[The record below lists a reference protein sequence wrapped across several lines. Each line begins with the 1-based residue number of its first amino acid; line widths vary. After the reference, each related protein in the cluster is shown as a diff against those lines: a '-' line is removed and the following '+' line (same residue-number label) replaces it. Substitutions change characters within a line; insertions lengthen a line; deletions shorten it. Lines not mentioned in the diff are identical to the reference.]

1 MEVETAL
8 LLYYLGNFS
17 IKLYSMKLQ
26 DGVISTFKEIFQT
39 ALISL
44 AIFLFVY
51 IFLVQ
56 PHRVRGESMTPN
68 FEDGELLLTE
78 KVSYRFANPNRG
90 DVIVFEAPVGRKVD
104 FIKRIIGLPGD
115 SVSVHGGSV
124 FVNGDKIIESY
135 INVPTQGEEDLKL
148 ANDEYFVF
156 GDNRGASS
164 DSRVF
169 GPIKRSSMRGRV
181 WFVYWP
187 LFKGAKYEGLR
198 LISRVYY

>member
-1 MEVETAL
+1 MTARE
-8 LLYYLGNFS
+8 S
-17 IKLYSMKLQ
+17 IL
-26 DGVISTFKEIFQT
+26 STFKEIFQT

-56 PHRVRGESMTPN
+56 PHRVKGESMSPN

-78 KVSYRFANPNRG
+78 KVSYRFSDPKRG
-90 DVIVFEAPVGRKVD
+90 DIVVFQAPVGMDVD
-104 FIKRIIGLPGD
+104 FIKRIVGLPGET
-115 SVSVHGGSV
+115 VEIKNGAV
-124 FVNGDKIIESY
+124 FINGDKLDEPY
-135 INVPTQGEEDLKL
+135 MKVQVQGDEEVKL
-148 ANDEYFVF
+148 DGEQYFVM

-169 GPIKRSSMRGRV
+169 GPIKRGSLRGRV

-187 LFKGAKYEGLR
+187 ILKDVKYAGVR
-198 LISRVYY
+198 LISRINY

>member
-1 MEVETAL
+1 MQIQ
-8 LLYYLGNFS
+8 N
-17 IKLYSMKLQ
+17 
-26 DGVISTFKEIFQT
+26 GVVSTFKEIFQT

-56 PHRVRGESMTPN
+56 PHRVKGESMAPN

-78 KVSYRFANPNRG
+78 KVSYRFNEPKRG
-90 DVIVFEAPVGRKVD
+90 DIIVFQAPVGRNVD

-115 SVSVHGGSV
+115 IVAVRGGAV
-124 FVNGDKIIESY
+124 YVNGEKLDEKY
-135 INVPTQGEEDLKL
+135 INMQTQGDEEVKL
-148 ANDEYFVF
+148 NQDEYFVF

-169 GPIKRSSMRGRV
+169 GAIKKDSIRGRA
-181 WFVYWP
+181 WFVYRP
-187 LFKGAKYEGLR
+187 IFKSSKCYGVG
-198 LISRVYY
+198 LISGIHY

>member
-1 MEVETAL
+1 MNVNE
-8 LLYYLGNFS
+8 
-17 IKLYSMKLQ
+17 
-26 DGVISTFKEIFQT
+26 GVLSTFKEIFQT

-56 PHRVRGESMTPN
+56 PHRVKGESMSPN

-78 KVSYRFANPNRG
+78 KVSYRFGNPKRG
-90 DVIVFEAPVGRKVD
+90 DVIVFEAPVGNKVD
-104 FIKRIIGLPGD
+104 FIKRIIGTPGD
-115 SVSVHGGSV
+115 TVAVKNGEVSVNNSRL
-124 FVNGDKIIESY
+124 NEPY
-135 INVPTQGEEDLKL
+135 IKVETQGDEVRKL
-148 ANDEYFVF
+148 GADDYFVL

-169 GPIKRSSMRGRV
+169 GPIKKSVIRGRV

-187 LFKGAKYEGLR
+187 ILKTAVYRGLR
-198 LISRVYY
+198 LISGVNY

>member
-1 MEVETAL
+1 
-8 LLYYLGNFS
+8 
-17 IKLYSMKLQ
+17 MKVQ
-26 DGVISTFKEIFQT
+26 EGVISTFKEIFQT

-56 PHRVRGESMTPN
+56 PHRVKGESMSPN

-78 KVSYRFANPNRG
+78 KVSYRFNEPKRG
-90 DVIVFEAPVGRKVD
+90 DVVVFQAPVGRNVD

-115 SVSVHGGSV
+115 VVAVKGGSIV
-124 FVNGDKIIESY
+124 VNGQKLDEVY
-135 INVPTQGEEDLKL
+135 INVQTQGDEEVTLSK
-148 ANDEYFVF
+148 DEYFVF

-169 GPIKRSSMRGRV
+169 GSIKRGSIRGRV

-187 LFKGAKYEGLR
+187 IIQSSKYAGIR
-198 LISRVYY
+198 LISGVHY

>member
-1 MEVETAL
+1 MSVNE
-8 LLYYLGNFS
+8 
-17 IKLYSMKLQ
+17 
-26 DGVISTFKEIFQT
+26 GVISTFKEIFQT

-56 PHRVRGESMTPN
+56 PHRVKGESMAPN

-78 KVSYRFANPNRG
+78 KVSYRFGKP
-90 DVIVFEAPVGRKVD
+90 
-104 FIKRIIGLPGD
+104 IKRIIGTPGD
-115 SVSVHGGSV
+115 TVAINNGEVL
-124 FVNGDKIIESY
+124 VNDVKLSETYIKIE
-135 INVPTQGEEDLKL
+135 TQGDEIKTLE
-148 ANDEYFVF
+148 ADEYFVL

-169 GPIKRSSMRGRV
+169 GPIKKSVIRGRV

-187 LFKGAKYEGLR
+187 IIKTTVYRGLR
-198 LISRVYY
+198 LISGINY

>member
-1 MEVETAL
+1 
-8 LLYYLGNFS
+8 
-17 IKLYSMKLQ
+17 MKVQ
-26 DGVISTFKEIFQT
+26 QGVVSTFKEIFQT

-56 PHRVRGESMTPN
+56 PHRVKGESMSPN

-78 KVSYRFANPNRG
+78 KVSYRFGDPKRG
-90 DVIVFEAPVGRKVD
+90 DVIVFQAPVGQNVD

-115 SVSVHGGSV
+115 VVAVNGGSV
-124 FVNGDKIIESY
+124 Y
-135 INVPTQGEEDLKL
+135 INGNKLDEPYISVQTQGDEEVKL
-148 ANDEYFVF
+148 NKDEYFVF

-169 GPIKRSSMRGRV
+169 GAIKRDSMRGKV

-187 LFKGAKYEGLR
+187 IIKSDKYAGVR
-198 LISRVYY
+198 LISGVHY

>member
-1 MEVETAL
+1 MNATE
-8 LLYYLGNFS
+8 
-17 IKLYSMKLQ
+17 
-26 DGVISTFKEIFQT
+26 GVISTFKEIFQT

-56 PHRVRGESMTPN
+56 PHRVKGESMSPN

-78 KVSYRFANPNRG
+78 KVSYRFGSPKRG
-90 DVIVFEAPVGRKVD
+90 DVIVFEAPVGNKVD
-104 FIKRIIGLPGD
+104 FIKRIIGVPGD
-115 SVSVHGGSV
+115 TVMLKSGNV
-124 FVNGDKIIESY
+124 FVNGVKLDEKY
-135 INVPTQGEEDLKL
+135 INVQTQGDEEKKIGP
-148 ANDEYFVF
+148 DEYFVL

-169 GPIKRSSMRGRV
+169 GTIKKASIRGKV

-187 LFKGAKYEGLR
+187 IIKDARYMGIR
-198 LISRVYY
+198 LIPAANY

>member
-1 MEVETAL
+1 MYWL
-8 LLYYLGNFS
+8 LVARGNFS
-17 IKLYSMKLQ
+17 IKLSGMNLSE
-26 DGVISTFKEIFQT
+26 GVLSTFKEIFQT

-56 PHRVRGESMTPN
+56 PHRVKGESMSPN

-78 KVSYRFANPNRG
+78 KVSYRFGKPKRG
-90 DVIVFEAPVGRKVD
+90 DVIVFEAPVGNKVD
-104 FIKRIIGLPGD
+104 FIKRIIGTPGD
-115 SVSVHGGSV
+115 TITVKNGEVL
-124 FVNGDKIIESY
+124 VNDVKLNETYIKIE
-135 INVPTQGEEDLKL
+135 TQGDEVKKIG
-148 ANDEYFVF
+148 ADEYFVL

-169 GPIKRSSMRGRV
+169 GPIKKSVIRGRV

-187 LFKGAKYEGLR
+187 ILKTVVYRGVR
-198 LISRVYY
+198 LISGVNY